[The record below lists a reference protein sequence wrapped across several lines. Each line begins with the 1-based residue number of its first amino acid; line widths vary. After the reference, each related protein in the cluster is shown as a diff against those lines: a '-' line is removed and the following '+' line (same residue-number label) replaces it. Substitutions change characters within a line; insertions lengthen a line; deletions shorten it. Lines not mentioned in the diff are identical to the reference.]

1 MEHQLPANVHHHR
14 RKFFWRVMES
24 LLVIFA
30 LVNLAGVLGYGAILI
45 FERILAERIY
55 PNISVRG
62 LPIGGMTRAE
72 ARAALQRRYAD
83 FLATPITL
91 SFNDQIWRPAAED
104 LGLSLAID
112 EALDTAFAIGHQ
124 ANRSANLRMAA
135 ATWQYG
141 VDLPIRLTFDQRVAQ
156 ETLKAIAAE
165 IDRPAQNA
173 SVDLHGSTVIV
184 GLEQW
189 GRQTLIDETLADI
202 AAAVQHL
209 QPQEVTIRTR
219 ILEPTVRD
227 SDLAPTVSEL
237 RLLLSG
243 PLRLEGRGGRCQPEC
258 RWEWSLDQIA
268 SWIKL
273 RRLTAIDGRPALAVT
288 IDQSAIRAML
298 NPIAAALREEGGLP
312 RVDWNNGDLRIRTP
326 GTPGRGL
333 AVEEALARIN
343 AALYSNERTVILP
356 LRELPPPVTAENLAM
371 LGISAPVGVG
381 VSSFRNSADY
391 RITNIQAGTRQIDG
405 VLIPPGTT
413 FSFNTALGPVTA
425 ERGFVEGYA
434 IVENRTQKEWG
445 GGLCQVSTTVFR
457 AAFFAGLPIT
467 ERHAHSFRISWYE
480 ELGEPPGLDAAIF
493 TGVHDLRFVN
503 DTGGWLLLGGTI
515 DLRRQQLTITLY
527 GQPTNRRVEYTYR
540 ILERMPAPTRPVYV
554 DDPTLPS
561 GVIRQTDTARD
572 GLRVE
577 IYRTVYAEGQVHLR
591 DTIPTTFQPW
601 PDIFVRGTGR

>member
-1 MEHQLPANVHHHR
+1 MS
-14 RKFFWRVMES
+14 FWRFVEW
-24 LLVIFA
+24 LLVMFA
-30 LVNLAGVLGYGAILI
+30 LVSLVGVLVYGSLLL
-45 FERILAERIY
+45 FERILADRIY

-104 LGLSLAID
+104 LGLRLAID
-112 EALDTAFAIGHQ
+112 EALDVAFAIGHQ
-124 ANRSANLRMAA
+124 AERSVNLRMAA

-165 IDRPAQNA
+165 IDRPPQNA

-273 RRLTAIDGRPALAVT
+273 R
-288 IDQSAIRAML
+288 S
-298 NPIAAALREEGGLP
+298 
-312 RVDWNNGDLRIRTP
+312 
-326 GTPGRGL
+326 
-333 AVEEALARIN
+333 
-343 AALYSNERTVILP
+343 
-356 LRELPPPVTAENLAM
+356 
-371 LGISAPVGVG
+371 
-381 VSSFRNSADY
+381 
-391 RITNIQAGTRQIDG
+391 
-405 VLIPPGTT
+405 
-413 FSFNTALGPVTA
+413 
-425 ERGFVEGYA
+425 
-434 IVENRTQKEWG
+434 
-445 GGLCQVSTTVFR
+445 
-457 AAFFAGLPIT
+457 
-467 ERHAHSFRISWYE
+467 
-480 ELGEPPGLDAAIF
+480 
-493 TGVHDLRFVN
+493 
-503 DTGGWLLLGGTI
+503 
-515 DLRRQQLTITLY
+515 
-527 GQPTNRRVEYTYR
+527 
-540 ILERMPAPTRPVYV
+540 
-554 DDPTLPS
+554 
-561 GVIRQTDTARD
+561 
-572 GLRVE
+572 
-577 IYRTVYAEGQVHLR
+577 
-591 DTIPTTFQPW
+591 
-601 PDIFVRGTGR
+601 